1 MELTKLTED
10 LDKKKYWQE
19 HVASWRV
26 SNLSQ
31 AEYCRINGLRT
42 YVFSYWKRKESKAE
56 EVPLRFFPL
65 VTADHRSIA
74 RCASALKLNIQE
86 KRFNIEIGED
96 FSPIVLSRLIA
107 TLEQL

>member
-56 EVPLRFFPL
+56 EVPLRFFLWLPQTTGRYQD
-65 VTADHRSIA
+65 VHPHCS
-74 RCASALKLNIQE
+74 
-86 KRFNIEIGED
+86 
-96 FSPIVLSRLIA
+96 
-107 TLEQL
+107 